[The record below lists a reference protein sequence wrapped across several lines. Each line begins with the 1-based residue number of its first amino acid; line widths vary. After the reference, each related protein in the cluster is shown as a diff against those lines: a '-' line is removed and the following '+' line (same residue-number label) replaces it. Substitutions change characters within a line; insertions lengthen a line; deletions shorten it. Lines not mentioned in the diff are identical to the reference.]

1 MEGFF
6 SKQIV
11 NSKKTWHSNRKKISN
26 KGWGILRKEKVSYK
40 RKNSVEYKVRVL
52 FVPPKS
58 KKSVEYK
65 VKYKICFVQIQ
76 KKCPI
81 KDEESFPKKV
91 KKVPNKG

>member
-1 MEGFF
+1 
-6 SKQIV
+6 
-11 NSKKTWHSNRKKISN
+11 
-26 KGWGILRKEKVSYK
+26 
-40 RKNSVEYKVRVL
+40 VEYKVRVL